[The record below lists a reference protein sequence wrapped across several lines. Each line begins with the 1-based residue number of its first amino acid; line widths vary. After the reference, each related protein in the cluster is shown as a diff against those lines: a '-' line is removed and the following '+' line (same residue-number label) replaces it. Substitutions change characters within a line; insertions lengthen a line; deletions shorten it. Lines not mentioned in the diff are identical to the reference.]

1 MNRRYYGGSPQ
12 SSLVRTGMFINAA
25 VHTRAE
31 PQGKDL
37 PMARLLATCAR
48 RVRLS
53 AWLADLIAGVL
64 QATRRRVMRR
74 SYLEAKSGCP

>member
-1 MNRRYYGGSPQ
+1 MNRGYYGDSSQ

-31 PQGKDL
+31 PHGEDL
-37 PMARLLATCAR
+37 PVARLLATCVR
-48 RVRLS
+48 RLGLS
-53 AWLADLIAGVL
+53 AWLTDLIAGIL

-74 SYLEAKSGCP
+74 N